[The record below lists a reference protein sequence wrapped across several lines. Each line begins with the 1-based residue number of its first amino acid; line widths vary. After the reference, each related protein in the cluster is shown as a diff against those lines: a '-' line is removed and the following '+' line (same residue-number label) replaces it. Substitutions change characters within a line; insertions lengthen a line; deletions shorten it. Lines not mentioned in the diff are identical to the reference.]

1 MRGVVAPLLWGATR
15 VRPRF
20 VCPLGMPLV
29 LSVVPGASRPAYCL
43 PWAARHGLGGEVPL
57 DGGTAPQGYLKAGLR
72 PFRAAGCAV
81 PGPGLMRSGAAVAR
95 SPDQRYRVLCERAG
109 RATTP
114 ARAGHERPQLAM
126 EPRVFVP
133 PCRDGIPPAP
143 FGDAVVC
150 GRAIFDHAGRY
161 ARSFVGGALSGATV
175 IRERTEGAPGRCG
188 RRSPSSRDPGGPVT
202 TLAARIPVPFGQ
214 RENGRLPP

>member
-1 MRGVVAPLLWGATR
+1 
-15 VRPRF
+15 
-20 VCPLGMPLV
+20 MPLV

-43 PWAARHGLGGEVPL
+43 PWAARHGLGARFPWMAGPPHRAISRP
-57 DGGTAPQGYLKAGLR
+57 GCAPFG
-72 PFRAAGCAV
+72 PGCAV

-175 IRERTEGAPGRCG
+175 IRERTGGAPGRCG

>member
-1 MRGVVAPLLWGATR
+1 MRGVRALVVGGDEGPAALRLPAGDAACTLRGAGCVQARLLPAMGRASWPGRRGSPGWRDRPTGLSQGRAAPLSGR
-15 VRPRF
+15 
-20 VCPLGMPLV
+20 
-29 LSVVPGASRPAYCL
+29 
-43 PWAARHGLGGEVPL
+43 
-57 DGGTAPQGYLKAGLR
+57 
-72 PFRAAGCAV
+72 GCAV